1 MSAVVPLTDQI
12 KAAKRELALRE
23 SAYPKWV
30 QSGRMRRET
39 AEHEIAAMRAILAS
53 LEALLSVQAV
63 WL

>member
-12 KAAKRELALRE
+12 KAAKRELALRK

-30 QSGRMRRET
+30 TSGRMKREV
-39 AEHEIAAMRAILAS
+39 ADYEIAAMEAILAS

>member
-12 KAAKRELALRE
+12 KAAKREVALRK

-30 QSGRMRRET
+30 ISGRMKREV
-39 AEHEIAAMRAILAS
+39 ADHEIAAMEAIVAS
-53 LEALLSVQAV
+53 LEALLAVQAV